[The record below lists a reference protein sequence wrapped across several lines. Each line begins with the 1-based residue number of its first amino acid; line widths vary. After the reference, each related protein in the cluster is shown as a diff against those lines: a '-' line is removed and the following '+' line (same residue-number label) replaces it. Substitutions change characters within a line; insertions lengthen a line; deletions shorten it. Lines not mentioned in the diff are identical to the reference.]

1 MLDNIYGFS
10 YVSPMNNM
18 TTFFKTL
25 SDDTRLRIL
34 MLLHR
39 EEALCVCELCE
50 ALDTHQPMISRHLAE
65 MRKSGL
71 VDSQRQSRWVFYSI
85 APDLPEWSVNVLSE
99 VVSGADGSGP
109 FVNDHKR
116 LSMMQGR
123 PKRAVA

>member
-1 MLDNIYGFS
+1 
-10 YVSPMNNM
+10 MNNI

-25 SDDTRLRIL
+25 SDFTRLRIL

-39 EEALCVCELCE
+39 EGALCVCELCE

-71 VDSQRQSRWVFYSI
+71 VDNQRQSRWIFYSI
-85 APDLPEWSVNVLSE
+85 PSDMPEWSVNVLRE
-99 VVSGADGSGP
+99 VAGGADDPGQ
-109 FVNDHKR
+109 FAKDHER

-123 PKRAVA
+123 PNRAVA